1 MLKLNNGSP
10 KDKNV
15 GVTDDVMLTNAG
27 IKFIAIPLFVLV
39 VCLYAHTHPLSKYSV
54 QNNQAVSRVGFS
66 ICTGL

>member
-1 MLKLNNGSP
+1 MLKLNNGCP

-15 GVTDDVMLTNAG
+15 GVTDDVMMTNAG

-39 VCLYAHTHPLSKYSV
+39 VCLNAQTHLLSKYSV